1 MASVSETASVSRR
14 YVPGRFWLVRG
25 LSVLA
30 VVAGLYVL
38 QTLILPALP
47 TQYDARLIA
56 LALLFGSLAVS
67 LNLIN
72 GITGQFS
79 IGHAAFFLI
88 GAYGAARLTLSFYQA
103 QPLDQTAWL
112 VVVTVAG
119 GVMAGIAGFVVG
131 LPSLRLRGDYLA
143 IVTLGFGEI
152 ARIFVLNQTGKGSS
166 IAGLDLGGAFG
177 LPGITIMTQ
186 VWHFALLLILTVLVS
201 RNLLQTSHGLAF
213 LSVREDELAAEA
225 TGVNTTKTKVTA
237 FVLGAALAG
246 MAGSLFAH
254 FEGFITPQHF
264 DMTVSFIILTMVVVG
279 GTGSITGAALAGITL
294 KLLEEALRK
303 LPEIAAIDLI
313 AYVGAG
319 VLLLLLMTYLRKGRA
334 AMRSSLW
341 ILVLCALAAVAGV
354 GAVVRGLS
362 AEGQVRVFLLLVG
375 VLTLGAVVIGGAIA
389 AKRGGNEGLRL
400 PLKALGYTGA
410 VTVLFLAYLV
420 WQVDASVVIRVGIM
434 LILVGT
440 GAALLGHPSGRA
452 SMPQFGTL
460 MAGLLGVIALQPLVA
475 AGLHA
480 IPFVEDNLK
489 ETMYSPANLRMAVFA
504 VTLVIV
510 MLVRPQGL
518 MGHHEFSW
526 SFLGKMFGMKTKGS
540 AIHT

>member
-1 MASVSETASVSRR
+1 
-14 YVPGRFWLVRG
+14 
-25 LSVLA
+25 
-30 VVAGLYVL
+30 
-38 QTLILPALP
+38 
-47 TQYDARLIA
+47 
-56 LALLFGSLAVS
+56 
-67 LNLIN
+67 
-72 GITGQFS
+72 
-79 IGHAAFFLI
+79 
-88 GAYGAARLTLSFYQA
+88 
-103 QPLDQTAWL
+103 
-112 VVVTVAG
+112 
-119 GVMAGIAGFVVG
+119 MAGIAGFVVG

-177 LPGITIMTQ
+177 LPGIKILTQ
-186 VWHFALLLILTVLVS
+186 VWHFALLLVLTILVS

-279 GTGSITGAALAGITL
+279 GTGSITGAALAGIAL

-319 VLLLLLMTYLRKGRA
+319 VILLLLMTFLRKGRS
-334 AMRSSLW
+334 AMGSGLW
-341 ILVLCALAAVAGV
+341 IFVLCALAGAAGA
-354 GAVVRGLS
+354 GAIFKGVS
-362 AEGQVRVFLLLVG
+362 AEGQIRAFLLLVG
-375 VLTLGAVVIGGAIA
+375 VLALGAVVVGGAFGLT
-389 AKRGGNEGLRL
+389 RRTQEGLRL
-400 PLKALGYTGA
+400 PLKALGYTGCVA
-410 VTVLFLAYLV
+410 VLFMAYLV
-420 WQVDASVVIRVGIM
+420 WQVDASVVIRVGII
-434 LILVGT
+434 LILVGAA
-440 GAALLGHPSGRA
+440 AALLVHPAGRA

-460 MAGLLGVIALQPLVA
+460 VAGLMGVIALQPLVA
-475 AGLHA
+475 MGLHA
-480 IPFVEDNLK
+480 IPFVEQNLK
-489 ETMYSPANLRMAVFA
+489 DTLYSPANLRMAVFA

-526 SFLGKMFGMKTKGS
+526 AFLGRMFGAKAKGS